1 MTTYQNRSQPART
14 STETKLRT
22 GSWHCLLH
30 YTLVRASL
38 PSPLTGFV
46 CSGYVMVE
54 VGRKEIPFW
63 AQRGT
68 TDLFGDY
75 TGALGYI
82 TVGPQKLIPQ
92 PGLMEVYQIR
102 TDLREDKQ
110 PTSGN
115 GNFPRW
121 RKAQIHTNK
130 SNFETGTEAGA
141 GKAPV
146 RLSAQDRLSSRS
158 LGSHAPHGK
167 V

>member
-110 PTSGN
+110 PNSGN
-115 GNFPRW
+115 GNLPRR